1 MNSSNP
7 IQIRRC
13 PQILFV
19 PTLEDMGYPFTVH
32 GFTSGNRGRLGI
44 PEWNLLRRVKF
55 NEGDEIWEVSNDGK
69 EILRAIYSKEDEKF
83 IIIK

>member
-1 MNSSNP
+1 M
-7 IQIRRC
+7 IR
-13 PQILFV
+13 II
-19 PTLEDMGYPFTVH
+19 TSH
-32 GFTSGNRGRLGI
+32 SFTSGNRGRLGV

-69 EILRAIYSKEDEKF
+69 EILRAIYSKGDKKF